1 MESNYSLADI
11 RAVTED
17 DRDGFEGGWMWII
30 VLFLFMFMN
39 GGWNSR
45 GSEALTRAEMQSG
58 FDNQTVLNKLN
69 GLENG
74 LCDGFYAQNTTMLNG
89 FAGINA
95 SIANAQFAMEKCCC
109 ETNRNIDS
117 VKYDLSTAI
126 HAEGEATRAMI
137 QANEIQNLR
146 DKVADLQL
154 AQSQCAQNEYL
165 VNRLRPCAV
174 PAYITCSPYTSY
186 SGCGCTNI

>member
-1 MESNYSLADI
+1 MDTNYSLADI
-11 RAVTED
+11 KAVTEP
-17 DRDGFEGGWMWII
+17 DGDEFGGGWIW
-30 VLFLFMFMN
+30 VLLLFLFMS
-39 GGWNSR
+39 GGWGGAR
-45 GSEALTRAEMQSG
+45 GGEALTRAEMQSG

-89 FAGINA
+89 FAGVNA
-95 SIANAQFAMEKCCC
+95 NIADARFAMEKCCC
-109 ETNRNIDS
+109 ETNRNIDG
-117 VKYDLSTAI
+117 VKYELSTAI

-174 PAYITCSPYTSY
+174 PAYLTCSPYTSFN
-186 SGCGCTNI
+186 GCGCNNI